1 MKLAGFALAWMVT
14 GGALVAC
21 SWLSQPTQAER
32 LKAAADL
39 AVYRQALL
47 DCKDEGKDAGSL
59 AVYTRCADEVDRR
72 HGFGGAK

>member
-1 MKLAGFALAWMVT
+1 MRLAGFALAWLVT
-14 GGALVAC
+14 GAALVSC

-72 HGFGGAK
+72 YGFAR